1 MAKVFSIISQQ
12 TPSMGT
18 FAKVASGTSASIGV
32 GVPTYGVDAAAAS
45 PWLGTVAVAT
55 DGNGTTSTG
64 RFTGMAKG
72 VSTET
77 ASATGTVEL
86 WQPLPGI
93 IYSGFAKTS
102 STADTAAEILAL
114 RGKRVVFD
122 LTTGDWT
129 IDAAAADA
137 VINCVV
143 LTGEGD
149 PTTAT
154 LSFVYASHGT
164 FLDYAISA

>member
-18 FAKVASGTSASIGV
+18 FAKVGSGSAASIGV
-32 GVPTYGVDAAAAS
+32 GTPTKAVDATAAS
-45 PWLGTVAVAT
+45 PWLGTVAIMA
-55 DGNGTTSTG
+55 DGNGTTSQK
-64 RFTGMAKG
+64 FTGIAKG
-72 VSTET
+72 VSTDT

-102 STADTAAEILAL
+102 TTADSAAEILAL

-122 LTTGDWT
+122 LDGSGNWT
-129 IDAAAADA
+129 VEAEAADA
-137 VINCVV
+137 QVNCVT
-143 LTGEGD
+143 LLGEGD

-154 LSFVYASHGT
+154 LSFVYKPSGT
-164 FLDYAISA
+164 YLDFVISA